1 MNRETIHAFVRRF
14 VRDRSGAAITE
25 YLIIVALIAI
35 LCIAAYREFGEAVE
49 DKVRDQIGEI
59 EDI

>member
-1 MNRETIHAFVRRF
+1 MNLETLREIWRRLAP
-14 VRDRSGAAITE
+14 DEEGAAITE

-49 DKVRDQIGEI
+49 NKVRDQIGEI

>member
-1 MNRETIHAFVRRF
+1 MNRETIRQFARRIA
-14 VRDRSGAAITE
+14 RDERGAAITE

-35 LCIAAYREFGEAVE
+35 LCVAAYREFGEAVE
-49 DKVRDQIGEI
+49 NKVRDQIGEI